1 MRVLRDVVVDR
12 VERDELLAI
21 SHVPG
26 VIGEQ
31 MTLDLTGAAGSLEL
45 KVRVTESRPV
55 IIEGAVKHR
64 IRLGLLQPERA
75 ASADMEFEA
84 TAAVADAETRAEA
97 V

>member
-26 VIGEQ
+26 VIGEL

-64 IRLGLLQPERA
+64 IRLGLLQPERPA
-75 ASADMEFEA
+75 APEMEFDA
-84 TAAVADAETRAEA
+84 AAAVADAETRAEA